1 MDIKATIESLIG
13 KITGDG
19 DLKAKFEKDPLGTV
33 KGVIG
38 DNIPEETLNQVV
50 DGVQAKL
57 KIDDAGDILGKVK
70 GIFGK

>member
-19 DLKAKFEKDPLGTV
+19 DLKAKFEKDPLGTA
-33 KGVIG
+33 KGLVG
-38 DNIPEETLNQVV
+38 DNIPEETLKQVV

-57 KIDDAGDILGKVK
+57 KIDDTGDIIGKVK
-70 GIFGK
+70 GLFGK